1 MLLLLLLPSN
11 DTPHLTLNIPLCPVN
26 TSSTVQKKEHRDQRI
41 SDVSKNF
48 FGVNSFVKNLLWIW
62 KQDSP
67 FSLFLSFV
75 MECST
80 QGKDG
85 KGFQR
90 KRKKERKKY
99 HWQQSQVVFESGWRS
114 VEKKSHQ
121 SSLPLFSSYPVV
133 REWTSTG
140 QRKKEREGDGKK
152 EVKDFVDSLSLL
164 FPSCCL
170 FKAHASRHSVTFFI
184 CKTIH
189 QWVNVFPPPED
200 SRLPSLKEFWC

>member
-1 MLLLLLLPSN
+1 MSPRASLGW
-11 DTPHLTLNIPLCPVN
+11 IPLW
-26 TSSTVQKKEHRDQRI
+26 KI
-41 SDVSKNF
+41 
-48 FGVNSFVKNLLWIW
+48 LWIW

-67 FSLFLSFV
+67 FSLSLSFV

-80 QGKDG
+80 Q
-85 KGFQR
+85 R
-90 KRKKERKKY
+90 KRWKRIWKKTKKRRKKY

-121 SSLPLFSSYPVV
+121 SSLPPFSSSPVFREWV
-133 REWTSTG
+133 RE
-140 QRKKEREGDGKK
+140 RKREGDEKRK
-152 EVKDFVDSLSLL
+152 SRISLTLSLSLIL

-189 QWVNVFPPPED
+189 QWVNVFPPSGD
-200 SRLPSLKEFWC
+200 SRLPSLKEF